1 MPRGPRLDAPA
12 EIHHVWVRGIERRA
26 IFRDDRDRFDLVAR
40 LARVLPESDVRCLG
54 WSLLPNHY
62 HLVLK
67 RGPVALSRV
76 MARINSGYATRFNRR
91 HDRAGFLFQ
100 NRFGSRVVDS
110 DADLIAVVRYV
121 VHNPLK
127 HGICCDEAELAA
139 YPWVSISG
147 MREQRAP
154 WPFER
159 ISETRGIL
167 EGLAAPDSIPIP
179 SAPFPESP
187 PGSRQTSGAAGPA
200 SLETWIAR
208 ISKSLGIDAR
218 DLQTKRRDRSLA
230 HARAAVCWVAV
241 TRLGLPG
248 AQVATRL
255 GMSRSAVSRALERGR
270 LVCRERELLAEETQ
284 LLNERPRD
292 FG

>member
-1 MPRGPRLDAPA
+1 MPRGPRSDAPA

-26 IFRDDRDRFDLVAR
+26 IFRDERDRFDLVAR
-40 LARVLPESDVRCLG
+40 LTRVLPESDVRCLG

-91 HDRAGFLFQ
+91 HERAGFLFQ

-127 HGICCDEAELAA
+127 HGICRDQAQLAA
-139 YPWVSISG
+139 YPWGSISG
-147 MREQRAP
+147 LRGQRAP

-159 ISETRGIL
+159 LSETRGIL
-167 EGLAAPDSIPIP
+167 EGVADPGSLAGP
-179 SAPFPESP
+179 SAPPPEP
-187 PGSRQTSGAAGPA
+187 PSGSRRTSGAGGPA
-200 SLETWIAR
+200 SLERWIVH
-208 ISKSLGIDAR
+208 ISEALGIDAR
-218 DLQTKRRDRSLA
+218 DLSTKRRARSLA

-241 TRLGLPG
+241 ARLGLPG
-248 AQVATRL
+248 AQVARRL
-255 GMSRSAVSRALERGR
+255 GMSRSAVSRALERGH
-270 LVCRERELLAEETQ
+270 LVCRDHGLLPEETQ

-292 FG
+292 VG